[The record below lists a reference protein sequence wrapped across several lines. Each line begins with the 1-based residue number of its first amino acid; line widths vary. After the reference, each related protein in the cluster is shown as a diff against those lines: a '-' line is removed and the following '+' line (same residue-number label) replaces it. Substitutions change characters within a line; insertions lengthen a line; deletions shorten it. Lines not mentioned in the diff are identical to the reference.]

1 MKVIK
6 RTEISRAAIGRI
18 PVYLK
23 FLKSTEHSCE
33 NISATAIARALGL
46 GDVQVR
52 KDLASISGAGRP
64 KTGYRVDELITTLE
78 KFLQHD
84 DNKKVVLVGV
94 GKLGK
99 ALLDYK
105 GFSEYGLEISAA
117 FDIAVKKKY
126 QSKAGKPVYPMDA
139 FAEYCKEN
147 NCAIAIIA
155 VPADNAQ
162 SVCDTVVGAGIKG
175 IWCFA
180 PCRLNVPDGIAVQ
193 YENMAL
199 SLAFLSNN
207 I

>member
-1 MKVIK
+1 MKAIK

-18 PVYLK
+18 PGYLRYLK
-23 FLKSTEHSCE
+23 NTEHSCE
-33 NISATAIARALGL
+33 NISATAIARALCL

-64 KTGYRVDELITTLE
+64 KTGYRVDELIKTLE
-78 KFLQHD
+78 GFLQHD

-126 QSKAGKPVYPMDA
+126 QSKTGKPVYPMDE
-139 FAEYCKEN
+139 FAEYCKAN

-162 SVCDTVVGAGIKG
+162 NVCDTLVDAGIKG

-180 PCRLNVPDGIAVQ
+180 PCRLNVPEGISVQ